1 MGEIRTHPIYG
12 EAFFLSSYGGS
23 FGEVVGGQFH
33 PQSSLRRVEEPSE
46 MVLRLVHGRFHG
58 SVGDVL
64 MSYTKYI
71 LVLFGL
77 KVLLTVKKSRYKY
90 TLCKNIIKLNIV

>member
-12 EAFFLSSYGGS
+12 GASFLSSYGGS

-33 PQSSLRRVEEPSE
+33 PQSSLRRVGEPLE

-58 SVGDVL
+58 SVGDVV

-71 LVLFGL
+71 LVLFWIEGFVDRE
-77 KVLLTVKKSRYKY
+77 KQ
-90 TLCKNIIKLNIV
+90 